1 MADYL
6 DSLKFVSPSGEA
18 IDRSP
23 AAVFRQ
29 KCRNGSFTGITSGH
43 CLSFVQANV
52 VILPYQ
58 HAYDFLLF
66 CQRNPKPCPLLEVM
80 DTGSYE
86 ASILAPG
93 SDLRSDVPLYR
104 IVREGRNEEERT
116 DIRDLWTG
124 DMVCFLL
131 GCSFAFEG
139 ALLEAGLGVRHIEE
153 GKNVPMY
160 ITNIPCRP
168 AGVFSGNLVVSMRP
182 YPEAMVPEVK
192 AITARFPKVHGAPV
206 HSGDPAA
213 IGIRDLGTVD
223 FGDSVEVKPGE
234 VPVFWACGVT
244 PLVALRN
251 AKLPL
256 AITHSPGHMF
266 VTDGLNS
273 ELAI

>member
-1 MADYL
+1 MAGFL
-6 DSLKFVSPSGEA
+6 DSLPTVSLSGQP

-23 AAVFRQ
+23 AALFRQ
-29 KCRNGSFTGITSGH
+29 SCRLGSFAGVTSGH

-66 CQRNPKPCPLLEVM
+66 CQRNPKPCPLLEVT
-80 DTGSYE
+80 DPGSYE
-86 ASILAPG
+86 ARILAPG

-104 IVREGRNEEERT
+104 IVRGKEEEEQT
-116 DIRDLWTG
+116 DIRHMWRDDL
-124 DMVCFLL
+124 VCFLL

-139 ALLEAGLGVRHIEE
+139 ALLQAGLGVRHIEE

-182 YPEAMVPEVK
+182 YPEAEVPK
-192 AITARFPKVHGAPV
+192 AIAITARFPSVHGAPI

-213 IGIRDLGTVD
+213 IGIRDLAAVD
-223 FGDSVEVKPGE
+223 FGDSVELKPGE

-251 AKLPL
+251 AQLPL

-266 VTDGLNS
+266 VTDRLNS